1 MSAIF
6 EKTFDERRLLAV
18 DERLQIVG
26 QIQLLQSSNK
36 NQRLGLKNNFSMDLN
51 NISLGEK
58 QVKIEF
64 KNW

>member
-64 KNW
+64 KN

>member
-36 NQRLGLKNNFSMDLN
+36 NQRLRFQNNFSMDLN

-64 KNW
+64 KN

>member
-1 MSAIF
+1 MPAIF

-36 NQRLGLKNNFSMDLN
+36 NQRLGFKNNLSTDLN
-51 NISLGEK
+51 NISLGGK
-58 QVKIEF
+58 QVKIEL
-64 KNW
+64 KNR

>member
-36 NQRLGLKNNFSMDLN
+36 NQRLRFQNNFSMDLN

-58 QVKIEF
+58 QVKIEL
-64 KNW
+64 KNR

>member
-6 EKTFDERRLLAV
+6 EKTFDERRLLTI

>member
-6 EKTFDERRLLAV
+6 EKTFDERRLLTI

-64 KNW
+64 KN